1 MKKPLRGRNF
11 LFSTTTT
18 TTATTATTTA
28 TTTAKQITLEA
39 TNLS

>member
-11 LFSTTTT
+11 LFSTATT